1 LPTQA
6 FEQRL
11 LEEMNENPALEA
23 GKERRWIRKDE
34 FESEDY
40 DDYDDSESDR
50 VEAEDI
56 NIDEYLSSDDTPD
69 YKTQT
74 NNYSDDDEERES
86 PLAAPLVF
94 IRISSISWIRL
105 SWMTTNEILLNFSR
119 KHRRYGLYPS

>member
-1 LPTQA
+1 
-6 FEQRL
+6 L
-11 LEEMNENPALEA
+11 LEEMNESRFRSRKR
-23 GKERRWIRKDE
+23 GRWIRKDE

-94 IRISSISWIRL
+94 IRIINQL
-105 SWMTTNEILLNFSR
+105 NTFILNDDERDIAEF
-119 KHRRYGLYPS
+119 